1 MTDKATLTPKQIRAI
16 EALTTAAT
24 AGDISKAADLVGI
37 NRATIYKWMRT
48 APFQAALK
56 TAEGAALESLSR
68 ALVAMGEKSTGVLST
83 VLDDPTAKNPD
94 RLRAVSI
101 VLDSLLKLREL
112 VDLEERVRKLEDI
125 GHATQKD

>member
-1 MTDKATLTPKQIRAI
+1 MTDKATLTPKQLRAI

-24 AGDISKAADLVGI
+24 AGDISQAAELVGI
-37 NRATIYKWMRT
+37 NRATIYKWMRQP
-48 APFQAALK
+48 AFQAALK
-56 TAEGAALESLSR
+56 QAEGEALESLSR

-112 VDLEERVRKLEDI
+112 VDLEERVRRLEELN
-125 GHATQKD
+125 HAIQTD

>member
-1 MTDKATLTPKQIRAI
+1 MAEKQTLTSKQVRVI

-24 AGDISKAADLVGI
+24 AGNISKAAELVGVH
-37 NRATIYKWMRT
+37 RETIYKWMRL

-112 VDLEERVRKLEDI
+112 VDLEERVKRLEDI